1 MKGSFRIAV
10 GSIFV
15 ESNDLVDTRTEIS
28 SFERNEFRRG
38 NEVLEA
44 STGVVGGMLQ
54 ALRDRDTDIVPLLV
68 ASAVPGGPLTSECYR
83 QLKSELL
90 GMLKAAM
97 PIDGVILA
105 LHGSA
110 IAEDVGDVEGD
121 LLQAVREL
129 VTPSIPMVATLDCH
143 AYVTDEMIQSAD
155 ALLAWETYPHKDT
168 YTTGVRGARML
179 LDIVDGKVQPAMVMA
194 RVPVLASGIHGHTE
208 GQGPFADLMRLAKS
222 YEGRDG
228 VVSTSVFLVHPYLD
242 QPEMGGGALVITEG
256 DSEMAASVAQDI
268 AEVFWDRRFD
278 LDPEVFTPADA
289 IVKGRALEGGPI
301 LLVET
306 ADCSGGGAAGDSV
319 ATLRVLLKTKVPEP
333 SLVPVVDPQA
343 AEECHRKGV
352 GKEVIINL
360 GHKLD
365 PKWGKPIEVT
375 GTVLTLSDGRFQYS
389 GGIWDG
395 QWGNMGPS
403 VALQAGAIQILITT
417 NSTYDWADEQF
428 RRMGMDTRRAK
439 FIVVKNPMNYRWGY
453 AGIYKKHFVLDTP
466 GPTPA
471 ILTHIK
477 YHRLR
482 RPIYPLDRD
491 IPNFSPTLLIRH

>member
-1 MKGSFRIAV
+1 MKESFRIGV

-15 ESNDLVDTRTEIS
+15 ESNDLVDTRMDIS
-28 SFERNEFRRG
+28 SFEANELRRG
-38 NEVLEA
+38 GEVLDV
-44 STGVVGGMLQ
+44 STGVVGGILCT
-54 ALRDRDTDIVPLLV
+54 LRERETEIVPLLV
-68 ASAVPGGPLTSECYR
+68 ASATPGGPMTSTCYR

-90 GMLKAAM
+90 GDLKAAM
-97 PIDGVILA
+97 PVDGVILA

-110 IAEDVGDVEGD
+110 TAEDVGDVEGD
-121 LLQAVREL
+121 LLQAAREL
-129 VTPSIPMVATLDCH
+129 VGPSIPVVATLDTH
-143 AYVTDEMIQSAD
+143 AYVTNEMIQSAD
-155 ALLAWETYPHKDT
+155 ALLGWETYPHADI

-179 LDIVDGKVQPAMVMA
+179 LEILDGKLKPAMVMA

-208 GQGPFADLMRLAKS
+208 GPGPFADLMRLAKFH
-222 YEGRDG
+222 EGREG

-242 QPEMGGGALVITEG
+242 QPDMGGGAMVITAG
-256 DSEMAASVAQDI
+256 DAEKAVAVAQDI
-268 AEVFWDRRFD
+268 AGKFWERRSD

-289 IVKGRALEGGPI
+289 IARGRKINGGPI

-319 ATLRVLLKTKVPEP
+319 ATLKALVEAKGLEL

-343 AEECHRKGV
+343 AQECHRMGV
-352 GKEVIINL
+352 GQKLTVDL

-365 PKWGKPIEVT
+365 PKWGKPIRVT

-403 VALQAGAIQILITT
+403 AALQVDAIQILITT

-428 RRMGMDTRRAK
+428 RRIGMDTRRAK
-439 FIVVKNPMNYRWGY
+439 FIVVKNPMNHRLGY
-453 AGIYKKHFVLDTP
+453 AGIYKERFILDTP

-471 ILTHIK
+471 TLTHIQ
-477 YHRLR
+477 YHRLQ

-491 IPNFSPTLLIRH
+491 ILNFSPTVMRH